1 MSEISELEGRITA
14 ALDRISRGVDG
25 LSDGAGDTAEVERLT
40 QALEEERTATAQLEQ
55 RVKALREKLDEKVS
69 ALEAALDEARE
80 AVTAMDTELQQ
91 LRDVN
96 DQLRES
102 NVALRD
108 ANAAGLADADL
119 INAAMMAEL
128 DALRATRAADAAEM
142 GAVLTQLDAILD
154 GAKEENA

>member
-25 LSDGAGDTAEVERLT
+25 LSGGAGDTAEVERLT
-40 QALEEERTATAQLEQ
+40 QALEEERTTSAQLLE
-55 RVKALREKLDEKVS
+55 RVKVLRRKLDEQV
-69 ALEAALDEARE
+69 ATLGTALDEARE